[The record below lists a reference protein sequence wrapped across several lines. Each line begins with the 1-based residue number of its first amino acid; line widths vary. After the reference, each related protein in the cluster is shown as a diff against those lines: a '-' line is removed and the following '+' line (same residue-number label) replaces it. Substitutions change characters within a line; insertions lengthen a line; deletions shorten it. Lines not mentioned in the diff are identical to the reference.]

1 MRGVLQ
7 DIRYGLR
14 QLRNQPGFTAVV
26 VITLAVGIGANASIF
41 SVANWF
47 LLRPLPVRD
56 PAELTYLAF
65 QRKGDD
71 GWSNGF
77 SYMDLEDI
85 RSQGASVFAN
95 IAGDLPFHATDGLT
109 VNGKT
114 EPITTDYVTGN
125 FFETMGVR
133 PELGRLILP
142 TEGAVPN
149 GDPVLVLSHS
159 FWTAHFGADPNI
171 VGKNALVNGRPVTI
185 VGIAPEGFHG
195 TVSWIDTQGYLPL
208 GMAVIGTGV
217 KGDFLT
223 NRQARDLL
231 LVARLK
237 PGTSLGGTRPVLET
251 ISHRLSS
258 QDAKPGGEIALRAF
272 RLQPS
277 GPSGDPEGGPASKVA
292 GLFLALAAIVL
303 LIACANVT
311 SLLLV
316 RATGRQREMALRQ
329 ALGAARARL
338 IRQLLTE
345 SVLLAL
351 VGSAAGML
359 LGWIASSALSAIR
372 LGLGPSLP
380 FVVDIHLDWRV
391 LAYGFGAALFTA
403 IAVGIVPALR
413 ASRRAL
419 VPTGG
424 QGAHA
429 MADGRQRLRSALV
442 VAQLGASLLLLTVA
456 GLFAH
461 SLAFA
466 ARVDL
471 GFDPHHVV
479 NLTMDPH
486 EIGYGPAQGL
496 AFYSDLLERVR
507 TLPGIQSA
515 SLASCVPMGDEVDG
529 DDLDVPGYQPKDNAK
544 PHANFNTVSSGYFD
558 TMGIPLLKGRDFRAV
573 DNEKARW
580 VAIVNQAMAE
590 RFWPNL
596 NPVGQVFTLGNDP
609 KHSIEIV
616 GVAKNSRNY
625 GFAGPIEPYFYI
637 PLTQHYTSAETLQV
651 RTTIATENVPP
662 GIVEVIHSSV
672 SEMPVF
678 NVQTMTGALRGLNG
692 LLPFQ
697 LGAVLTTCCGI
708 LALTLA
714 IVGVYGV
721 ISYAASQRTYEIG
734 IRMALGAQPG
744 AIMKMILRHGLLVIA
759 LGLMLGL
766 LLAFA
771 AARLLEG
778 FLVGVQSSDPLTYG
792 SVSVLLISAALLAS
806 YIPAW
811 RATKVD
817 PMVAL
822 RYE

>member
-1 MRGVLQ
+1 MRGLLL
-7 DIRYGLR
+7 DLRYSLR
-14 QLRNQPGFTAVV
+14 QLRNKPGFTAVV
-26 VITLAVGIGANASIF
+26 VITLAVGIGANTAIF
-41 SVANWF
+41 SIANWF
-47 LLRPLPVRD
+47 LFRPLPVRN
-56 PAELTYLAF
+56 PAELTYLAS

-71 GWSNGF
+71 GWNNGF

-85 RSQGASVFAN
+85 RTQGASVFAN
-95 IAGDLPFHATDGLT
+95 IAGDQPLHTDGLT

-114 EPITTDYVTGN
+114 EPMATDYVTGN
-125 FFETMGVR
+125 FFDTMGVR

-171 VGKNALVNGRPVTI
+171 VGKNALVNGHPVTI

-208 GMAVIGTGV
+208 GMAVIETGV

-223 NRQARDLL
+223 NRQERDLL

-237 PGTSLGGTRPVLET
+237 PGTGLSNTRPVLET
-251 ISHRLSS
+251 ISHRPSF
-258 QDAKPGGEIALRAF
+258 QDAKPGEEITLRAF

-277 GPSGDPEGGPASKVA
+277 GPSGEPEGGPASKVA
-292 GLFLALAAIVL
+292 SLFMALAAIVL

-316 RATGRQREMALRQ
+316 RATVRQREMALRQ

-345 SVLLAL
+345 SVLLAV
-351 VGSAAGML
+351 VGCTAGML
-359 LGWIASSALSAIR
+359 LGWMGSSALSAIR
-372 LGLGPSLP
+372 LGPSLP
-380 FVVDIHLDWRV
+380 FVVDTHLDWRV
-391 LAYGFGAALFTA
+391 FAYGFGAALFTA
-403 IAVGIVPALR
+403 AAVGIVPALR
-413 ASRRAL
+413 ASRRVL
-419 VPTGG
+419 IPTGG
-424 QGAHA
+424 QGVHA
-429 MADGRQRLRSALV
+429 MADGRQRLRSTLV
-442 VAQLGASLLLLTVA
+442 VAQLGASLPLLIVA

-471 GFDPHHVV
+471 GFDPHHVL

-486 EIGYGPAQGL
+486 EMGYGPVQGL
-496 AFYSDLLERVR
+496 AFYNDLLDRVR

-529 DDLDVPGYQPKDNAK
+529 DDLDVPGYQPKDSAN
-544 PHANFNTVSSGYFD
+544 PHAYFNTVSSSYFD
-558 TMGIPLLKGRDFRAV
+558 TMKIPLLKGRDFRAT
-573 DNEKARW
+573 DNEKTRW

-596 NPVGQVFTLGNDP
+596 NPLGQVFTLGNDP

-625 GFAGPIEPYFYI
+625 DFAGPIGPYFYM
-637 PLTQHYTSAETLQV
+637 PLPQHYTSAETLQI
-651 RTTIATENVPP
+651 RTTIAPENAAP
-662 GIVEVIHSSV
+662 GIIDVIHSSV
-672 SEMPVF
+672 SKMPVF
-678 NVQTMTGALRGLNG
+678 NVQTMTNALRGLNG

-697 LGAVLTTCCGI
+697 LGAVLTTCCGV

-734 IRMALGAQPG
+734 IRMALGGQPG
-744 AIMKMILRHGLLVIA
+744 AIMRMIIRHGLLLIA
-759 LGLMLGL
+759 LGLTLGL

-771 AARLLEG
+771 AARLLGG
-778 FLVGVQSSDPLTYG
+778 FLVGVQSSDPLTYA

-806 YIPAW
+806 YIPAR

-817 PMVAL
+817 PMVVL
-822 RYE
+822 RCE